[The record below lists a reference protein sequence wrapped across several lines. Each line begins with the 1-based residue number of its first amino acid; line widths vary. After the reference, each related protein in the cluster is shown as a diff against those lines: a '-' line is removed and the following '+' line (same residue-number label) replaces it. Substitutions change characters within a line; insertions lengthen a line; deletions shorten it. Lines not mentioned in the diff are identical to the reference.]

1 MSGHTAEKL
10 AYMVNQIARN
20 LVHDDKPVAAVAD
33 HIVSF
38 WTPRMIDTLIA
49 QGSAGLD
56 PVAAEAM
63 ARVADGRIPAPQ
75 TRATDPQVHGSDAG

>member
-10 AYMVNQIARN
+10 AYMANQIARN

-56 PVAAEAM
+56 PVAAEAL
-63 ARVADGRIPAPQ
+63 ARLAEGRVPAPQ
-75 TRATDPQVHGSDAG
+75 TRATDSQVHGSDAG

>member
-20 LVHDDKPVAAVAD
+20 MVHDDKPVAAVAD
-33 HIVSF
+33 HIIAF

-49 QGSAGLD
+49 QGMAGLD

-63 ARVADGRIPAPQ
+63 GRIVDGRIPAPQ
-75 TRATDPQVHGSDAG
+75 TRATDPQIHGSDAG

>member
-1 MSGHTAEKL
+1 MSAHTAEKL
-10 AYMVNQIARN
+10 AYMANHIARN
-20 LVHDDKPVAAVAD
+20 LVHDEKPVAAVAD

-75 TRATDPQVHGSDAG
+75 TRATDPQGHGSDAG

>member
-10 AYMVNQIARN
+10 AYMANQIARN

-33 HIVSF
+33 HITAF

-56 PVAAEAM
+56 SVAAEAM
-63 ARVADGRIPAPQ
+63 ARIADGRIPAPQ
-75 TRATDPQVHGSDAG
+75 TRATDPQVQGSDAG